1 MEMALIGNSL
11 QIFIII
17 ILVVLVASNDGIFTA
32 ILFSLFSLFVSLLF
46 FINHAPDVAI
56 AEIAVGSAIMPLI
69 LIITIS
75 KQKEFLVDDRVGD
88 GFVTNEES
96 DGYKLLMAFT
106 KHYNLNLKICKN
118 GICDISGVLRKDHVD
133 LIVEKADD
141 GIGYLLKGKK
151 SSILMNRLKMEAK
164 EVSGISIVSIE
175 EREEYD

>member
-1 MEMALIGNSL
+1 MEMAVIGNSL
-11 QIFIII
+11 QIFIIV
-17 ILVVLVASNDGIFTA
+17 ILVVLVASNDGIFIA
-32 ILFSLFSLFVSLLF
+32 ILFSLFSLFASLLF

-69 LIITIS
+69 LIISIS

-88 GFVTNEES
+88 GFVTNEGS
-96 DGYKLLMAFT
+96 DGYKLLMSFT

-133 LIVEKADD
+133 LIVEKAD
-141 GIGYLLKGKK
+141 GGKGYLLKGKK